1 MGVPL
6 VRLLHESGYAVSVTS
21 RRERAGNGVSYIR
34 GSAQDT
40 GFVSELM
47 RGGWDAVIDFMSRS
61 LDNQKQTL
69 AAVLPKTGQ
78 YVFISSARV
87 YAPSDTPLTED
98 SPRLLDVCTDRAYLA
113 TEEYALTKAREEN
126 LLYESGQTN
135 WTIVRPTLTY
145 NTYRLQFALG
155 EKEDWLY
162 RVLNG
167 QSIVFPADMAEVR
180 TTMVHGDDAA
190 AVIAR
195 LVCNAKAL
203 GQTVH
208 AAAGGGG
215 GYSQTWQEVLAAY
228 RDVLESHGVAVKT
241 YCPARWA
248 PAAKRLGN
256 YWQVQYARAV
266 NREFSG
272 EKLSSILGD
281 VSFTPMRQGLQ
292 LCLAAF
298 LEQPRFAPLSWR
310 RQAYY
315 DRVTHEHTPLGAFS
329 TIKQKLAYLAGR
341 HIPLLT

>member
-1 MGVPL
+1 MKEKILVFGGTGAMGMPL

-21 RRERAGNGVSYIR
+21 RRERNTDGVSYIR
-34 GSAQDT
+34 GSAQDI

-47 RGGWDAVIDFMSRS
+47 RGSWDAVIDFMSRS

-87 YAPSDTPLTED
+87 YAPSDAPLTED
-98 SPRLLDVCTDRAYLA
+98 SPRLLDVCTDSAYLA

-126 LLYESGQTN
+126 LLYESGQIN

-145 NTYRLQFALG
+145 NTSRLQFALG

-162 RVLNG
+162 RTMNG

-208 AAAGGGG
+208 AAVGGGG
-215 GYSQTWQEVLAAY
+215 GTL
-228 RDVLESHGVAVKT
+228 RHGGKCLVYT
-241 YCPARWA
+241 
-248 PAAKRLGN
+248 AKCLK
-256 YWQVQYARAV
+256 RAV
-266 NREFSG
+266 S
-272 EKLSSILGD
+272 
-281 VSFTPMRQGLQ
+281 QY
-292 LCLAAF
+292 
-298 LEQPRFAPLSWR
+298 R
-310 RQAYY
+310 R
-315 DRVTHEHTPLGAFS
+315 RV
-329 TIKQKLAYLAGR
+329 
-341 HIPLLT
+341 LLTGRLRQSALAITGR